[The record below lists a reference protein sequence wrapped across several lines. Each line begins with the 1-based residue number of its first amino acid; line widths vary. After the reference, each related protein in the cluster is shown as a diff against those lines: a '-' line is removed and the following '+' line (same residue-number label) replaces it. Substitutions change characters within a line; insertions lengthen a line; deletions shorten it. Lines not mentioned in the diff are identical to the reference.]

1 MAIKTS
7 GDLLTLDLDQKA
19 TIIINTYLGGELYGD
34 KANVKEIKEV
44 VQGQIEFIQN
54 IFTKKIKKIELLVGD
69 CVCYFG
75 DSRGDVESSI
85 SFTPSD
91 INNLET
97 IIKNNIEEE
106 IVSKGSSISEFIENG
121 YFCFNYHV
129 ADNRFNDN
137 YNDLHKLIPIFLE
150 VAIEES
156 SYFHI
161 FHIPSNE
168 YLSIDEIPDIEG
180 VIQVL

>member
-1 MAIKTS
+1 MQKFIVILIILIFYIVFVKSTLKRVETNVTHNHFKLNFKNKKLNCKCKP
-7 GDLLTLDLDQKA
+7 DLK
-19 TIIINTYLGGELYGD
+19 
-34 KANVKEIKEV
+34 
-44 VQGQIEFIQN
+44 
-54 IFTKKIKKIELLVGD
+54 
-69 CVCYFG
+69 
-75 DSRGDVESSI
+75 S
-85 SFTPSD
+85 
-91 INNLET
+91 
-97 IIKNNIEEE
+97 NIEEE

-180 VIQVL
+180 SEGMMKEFIIYI